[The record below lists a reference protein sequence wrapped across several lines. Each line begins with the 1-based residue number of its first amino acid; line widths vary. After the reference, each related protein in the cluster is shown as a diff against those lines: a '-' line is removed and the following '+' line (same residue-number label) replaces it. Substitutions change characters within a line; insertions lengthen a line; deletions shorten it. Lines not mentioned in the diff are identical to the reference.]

1 MVKIYI
7 GWDYSSGAANDPNAP
22 WNQEDPP
29 EECECPVCGKCNV
42 DLETGDALCEEAFPY
57 CSKQCELDDESN
69 RKREMDDLDWNDK
82 L

>member
-1 MVKIYI
+1 MNRNLF
-7 GWDYSSGAANDPNAP
+7 GWDYPSGAANDPNAP

-29 EECECPVCGKCNV
+29 EECPVCGKCNV

-57 CSKQCELDDESN
+57 CSKQCELD
-69 RKREMDDLDWNDK
+69 MDDLNWNDK